1 MQCRPRGRDIN
12 IRSEDLRR
20 HSRGSR
26 VSDDFVKRNVSLASR
41 LQPNALRVHVLYACI
56 YIDMDVRTR
65 L

>member
-1 MQCRPRGRDIN
+1 MQCRPRERDIN

-41 LQPNALRVHVLYACI
+41 LQPNALRVHVLYARV
-56 YIDMDVRTR
+56 YIDTDVRTR